1 MSVVN
6 LPYIENLS
14 RLGKLQADVPL
25 ASRTTLGVG
34 GNAAWLFRPSDAQ
47 ALVKAMK
54 DIPSKTFIFPIGR
67 GSNLLISDSG
77 IDGLVMDL
85 SDINALDAQDNLIVA
100 GAGVRMSKLAQ
111 IAANH
116 GLSGLEFMATVPGD
130 VGGGVA
136 MNAGAFGQQVSDVLS
151 SIQVVLRD
159 GSVLTLH
166 RDDLDM
172 QYRYTK
178 LPQGAL
184 VLSASFELAAGDTE
198 SIKQTMRDMRKKR
211 SQSQPLAL
219 PNCGSVFKN
228 PEGDFAARLIESVG
242 LKGKQMGKANIS
254 DVHANFIVNQG
265 GATCEDVLA
274 LIRLAQATVKQERH
288 VLLEPEVKLV
298 GCSL

>member
-1 MSVVN
+1 
-6 LPYIENLS
+6 
-14 RLGKLQADVPL
+14 
-25 ASRTTLGVG
+25 
-34 GNAAWLFRPSDAQ
+34 
-47 ALVKAMK
+47 
-54 DIPSKTFIFPIGR
+54 
-67 GSNLLISDSG
+67 
-77 IDGLVMDL
+77 
-85 SDINALDAQDNLIVA
+85 
-100 GAGVRMSKLAQ
+100 
-111 IAANH
+111 
-116 GLSGLEFMATVPGD
+116 
-130 VGGGVA
+130 

-151 SIQVVLRD
+151 SVQVVLRD
-159 GSVLTLH
+159 GSVLTLN
-166 RDDLDM
+166 RADLDM

-184 VLSASFELAAGDTE
+184 VLSASFELAAGDTKT
-198 SIKQTMRDMRKKR
+198 IRQNMREMRKKR

-288 VLLEPEVKLV
+288 VQLEPEVKLV